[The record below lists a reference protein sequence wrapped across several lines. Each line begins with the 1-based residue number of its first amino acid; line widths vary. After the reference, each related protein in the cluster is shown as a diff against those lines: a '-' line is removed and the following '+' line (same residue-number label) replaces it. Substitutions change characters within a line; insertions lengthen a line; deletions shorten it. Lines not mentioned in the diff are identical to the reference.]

1 MKLHVSSLLGQSVT
15 LFLNISAKSSQIF
28 TKLSAYFQIGLLSQ
42 LIIFICAHMLACT
55 HSMLKRPCTLS
66 NVGPFLK
73 FFRLDVCSIRYGCKH
88 PSSPKVSGLHACVH
102 VWRSVK
108 IGMSIHETS
117 MRNFYFH
124 HHPQILHCFGALLI
138 IETCVH
144 IYAHCVH
151 MRAPITTNF
160 FCASLIPT

>member
-1 MKLHVSSLLGQSVT
+1 MS
-15 LFLNISAKSSQIF
+15 NIMPNVILAPQGGWGGGWAF
-28 TKLSAYFQIGLLSQ
+28 GPHCGLLAPTVGLQPIPPTVLVYSGH
-42 LIIFICAHMLACT
+42 F
-55 HSMLKRPCTLS
+55 RR
-66 NVGPFLK
+66 GPFLK